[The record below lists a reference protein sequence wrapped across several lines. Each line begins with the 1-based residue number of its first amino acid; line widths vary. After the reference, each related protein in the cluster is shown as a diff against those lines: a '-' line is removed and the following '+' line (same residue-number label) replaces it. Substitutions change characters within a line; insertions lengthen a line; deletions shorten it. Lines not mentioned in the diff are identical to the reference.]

1 LNALPRRL
9 PLLLVLLAVA
19 ACSGS
24 QGPPPPVATPTP
36 SRVADDGLQP
46 MSSRDAT
53 PRTSAAARPVAPG
66 SQPTLPPGH
75 PPIGGATDPRGN
87 AGGPDARGNAG
98 ALDPHGNPAASG
110 PTRSAG
116 SIAGTIALSPKL
128 SVGAKDVLYV
138 IAKKGA
144 STLAVRRIESP
155 RFPLAFEISGA
166 DAMTPG
172 VDFEGPLDLV
182 ARVSRSGDA
191 IPAHGDLEGQ
201 AKAVKVPATAVR
213 LTIDTVR
220 P

>member
-1 LNALPRRL
+1 VNTLPRRL
-9 PLLLVLLAVA
+9 PLLLALVAVT

-24 QGPPPPVATPTP
+24 QSPPPPVATPAA
-36 SRVADDGLQP
+36 SRVADDSLQP
-46 MSSRDAT
+46 MSSRDAA
-53 PRTSAAARPVAPG
+53 PPPPAAGAPQPLAPG
-66 SQPTLPPGH
+66 AQPTLPPGH
-75 PPIGGATDPRGN
+75 PPIGGAG
-87 AGGPDARGNAG
+87 
-98 ALDPHGNPAASG
+98 DPHGNAAAAG

-128 SVGAKDVLYV
+128 QVGPKDVLYV
-138 IAKKGA
+138 IAKKGG

-172 VDFEGPLDLV
+172 IDFEGPVDLV

-191 IPAHGDLEGQ
+191 IPARGDLEGS
-201 AKAVKVPATAVR
+201 AKAVKVPAAAVR
-213 LTIDTVR
+213 LTIDAVR

>member
-1 LNALPRRL
+1 MNALPRRL
-9 PLLLVLLAVA
+9 PLLLVLVAVA

-75 PPIGGATDPRGN
+75 PPIGAAT
-87 AGGPDARGNAG
+87 
-98 ALDPHGNPAASG
+98 DPHGNTGAPDPHGNLAASG